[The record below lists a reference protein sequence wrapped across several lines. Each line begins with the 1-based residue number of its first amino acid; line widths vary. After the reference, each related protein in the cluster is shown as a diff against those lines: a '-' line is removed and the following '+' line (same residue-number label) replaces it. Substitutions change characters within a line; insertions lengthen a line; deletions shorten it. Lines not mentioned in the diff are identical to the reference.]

1 LKKLVSGFL
10 LSALLLVQVDQ
21 VAGGWALVIYN
32 DCGETKTLTVPLEAA
47 ACVPSEGQHVIL
59 NNQTI
64 VECVE
69 YGI

>member
-1 LKKLVSGFL
+1 MTKLVSIFL
-10 LSALLLVQVDQ
+10 LTALTLAQVDQ
-21 VAGGWALVIYN
+21 VSDGWALVIYN

-47 ACVPSEGQHVIL
+47 ACAPSEGQHVIL

>member
-1 LKKLVSGFL
+1 MTKFVSVFL
-10 LSALLLVQVDQ
+10 LTALTLAQVDQ
-21 VAGGWALVIYN
+21 VSDGWALVIY
-32 DCGETKTLTVPLEAA
+32 DECGEAKTLTVPLEAA
-47 ACVPSEGQHVIL
+47 PCVPSEGQHVIL